1 MAEMDD
7 MSRARTEEEQGVFGL
22 RAVKRDLEQ
31 YREILLPL
39 NKVLEWEKP
48 QYPAIL
54 IGIITF
60 VFAIIWYLE
69 PSVLTTFSLIGIVVS
84 MVDFVVPL
92 VSSYILGSKEW
103 TVVEERQFEN
113 ICNRLLN
120 AYNHI
125 LNLRVTLTNMKK
137 EKPKVY
143 AMVLMA
149 GFAVL
154 AWFGSL
160 IDNLLL
166 TYIMVVFAVL
176 VPGLRKHGILQKFT
190 KMAKDVIMRLIKKP
204 QKKGSKSKV
213 N

>member
-1 MAEMDD
+1 MAETDEL
-7 MSRARTEEEQGVFGL
+7 SRAEEEQESSRLNGL
-22 RAVKRDLEQ
+22 KRDLEH

-54 IGIITF
+54 IGIITL

-84 MVDFVVPL
+84 MVDFVIPL
-92 VSSYILGSKEW
+92 VSSYLFGSKEW
-103 TVVEERQFEN
+103 TVVEERKFEN
-113 ICNRLLN
+113 ICIRLLN
-120 AYNHI
+120 AKTH
-125 LNLRVTLTNMKK
+125 LHNLKVMLSKMKM
-137 EKPKVY
+137 EKPKIY
-143 AMVLMA
+143 AVVLMA
-149 GFAVL
+149 SFAVL

-166 TYIMVVFAVL
+166 TYIMVVFSVL

-190 KMAKDVIMRLIKKP
+190 AMGMEVVMRVIKKP
-204 QKKGSKSKV
+204 QKKAGKSKS